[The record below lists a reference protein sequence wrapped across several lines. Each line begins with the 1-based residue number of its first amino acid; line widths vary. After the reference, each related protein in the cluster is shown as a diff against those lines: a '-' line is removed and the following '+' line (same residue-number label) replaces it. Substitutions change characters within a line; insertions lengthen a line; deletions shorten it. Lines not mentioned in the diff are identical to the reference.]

1 MFFMTI
7 MLLSLILNFIFMI
20 SSHPMMMMFTII
32 LQTLMICLL
41 TGFISQSFW
50 FSYILFLVFLGGM
63 LVLFIY
69 ITSLASNEMFSLQ
82 TKHLIFLML
91 VPLIMLLM
99 ITDPF
104 MLLPIPIN
112 NDMNLSMTNDF
123 LLYSEMNFSLNKLF
137 NESTNIITLMLVLYL
152 FLTLIMVVKITNIF
166 QGPLRQKN

>member
-1 MFFMTI
+1 MFLMTI
-7 MLLSLILNFIFMI
+7 MFLSLMLNFIFML

-69 ITSLASNEMFSLQ
+69 ITSLASNEMFYIQ
-82 TKHLIFLML
+82 IKHFIFITIFPM
-91 VPLIMLLM
+91 ILLFFF
-99 ITDPF
+99 IDPYMF
-104 MLLPIPIN
+104 LPTSIN
-112 NDMNLSMTNDF
+112 NDMSMLMENMTN
-123 LLYSEMNFSLNKLF
+123 YSELDFSLNKLF

-152 FLTLIMVVKITNIF
+152 FLTLIMVVNITNIF
-166 QGPLRQKN
+166 QGPLRQK

>member
-7 MLLSLILNFIFMI
+7 MFLSLMLNIIFMM

-41 TGFISQSFW
+41 TGLISQSFW

-69 ITSLASNEMFSLQ
+69 ITSLASNEMFNIQ
-82 TKHLIFLML
+82 AKHFIIFIF
-91 VPLIMLLM
+91 PLILLM
-99 ITDPF
+99 FFLIDPF
-104 MLLPIPIN
+104 MLMPISTN
-112 NDMNLSMTNDF
+112 NDMSTFIENNIYI
-123 LLYSEMNFSLNKLF
+123 YSEMNFSLNKLF

>member
-7 MLLSLILNFIFMI
+7 MFLSLMINFIFMM

-69 ITSLASNEMFSLQ
+69 ITSLASNEMFYIQ
-82 TKHLIFLML
+82 TKYLIVLS
-91 VPLIMLLM
+91 LIPIIVLFFF
-99 ITDPF
+99 IDPF
-104 MLLPIPIN
+104 LLLPTSIN
-112 NDMNLSMTNDF
+112 NDMTTLIEND
-123 LLYSEMNFSLNKLF
+123 LYTYSEMNFSLNKLF